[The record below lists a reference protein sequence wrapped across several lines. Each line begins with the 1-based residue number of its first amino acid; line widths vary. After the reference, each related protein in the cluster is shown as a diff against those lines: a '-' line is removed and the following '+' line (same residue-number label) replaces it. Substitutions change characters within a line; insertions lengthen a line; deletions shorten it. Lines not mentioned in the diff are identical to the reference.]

1 MSEAPNATSADVTVI
16 IPSYNGA
23 RFIGEAIDSCLS
35 QASDGFAVKVIVV
48 DDASRDNTREIV
60 NGFGG
65 EVALLVQS
73 SNQGRHV
80 ARNRGL
86 SVATGAYVKFLDQ
99 DDILEP
105 QTLRAEYELALA
117 TQADIVIAGHRNIA
131 NTSGG
136 VSVINERSS
145 PRAMEPRVSA
155 ILDGAAVPTAAALYR
170 RDYIEGLAWDGD
182 VPRLDDWDWF
192 VRAALR
198 MGKIVP
204 IHHVSYSWRH
214 HPQQYTHH
222 STLNQYARDHHIILR
237 KIEKWLHENNEFTEP
252 HRTRLAQYYYK
263 MLRAIYK
270 HDRAWYQQTLAHIF
284 ELDPS
289 FQPYCEPRSDVR
301 CLCRFIGVRPGL
313 FLYNH
318 VADTVQGLRSWTRR
332 LVCVLA
338 KRPQAPVELVPGK
351 SV

>member
-1 MSEAPNATSADVTVI
+1 MSEASITPSSDVTVV

-23 RFIGEAIDSCLS
+23 RFIGEAIKSCLG
-35 QASDGFAVKVIVV
+35 QASHCFTVEVIVV
-48 DDASRDNTREIV
+48 DDASWDNTREIV
-60 NGFGG
+60 NEFGTR
-65 EVALLVQS
+65 VTLLLQA

-86 SVATGAYVKFLDQ
+86 SAASGTYVKFLDQ

-105 QTLRAEYELALA
+105 QTLQAEFDLGISSD
-117 TQADIVIAGHRNIA
+117 ADMIIAGHRNIA
-131 NTSGG
+131 NSNGG
-136 VSVINERSS
+136 VSVINERRS

-155 ILDGAAVPTAAALYR
+155 VLDGAAVPTAAALYR
-170 RDYIEGLAWDGD
+170 RAYIEGLAWDGD
-182 VPRLDDWDWF
+182 VPRLDDWDYF

-214 HPQQYTHH
+214 HPHQYTHH
-222 STLNQYARDHHIILR
+222 STLNQYARDHHLILR
-237 KIEKWLHENNEFTEP
+237 KIEQWLHDNNEFTEP
-252 HRTRLAQYYYK
+252 HRARLAQYYYK

-270 HDRAWYQQTLAHIF
+270 QDRVWYQQTLTHIF

-301 CLCRFIGVRPGL
+301 RLCRIIGVRPGL

-318 VADTVQGLRSWTRR
+318 VADTVQSLRAWVRR
-332 LVCVLA
+332 SICLVA
-338 KRPQAPVELVPGK
+338 KRSQSPAEVMPGK

>member
-1 MSEAPNATSADVTVI
+1 MSTTPTTTSSDVTVI

-23 RFIGEAIDSCLS
+23 RFIGEAIRSCLC
-35 QASDGFAVKVIVV
+35 QANDCFHVEIIVV

-60 NGFGG
+60 NEFGRP
-65 EVALLVQS
+65 VTLLLQA

-86 SVATGAYVKFLDQ
+86 SAANGKYVKFLDQ
-99 DDILEP
+99 DDLLEP
-105 QTLRAEYELALA
+105 RTLQAEFALA
-117 TQADIVIAGHRNIA
+117 ISTDADMIIAGHRNI
-131 NTSGG
+131 TSDDVGI
-136 VSVINERSS
+136 SVINEQPIPRS
-145 PRAMEPRVSA
+145 MEPRVTA
-155 ILDGAAVPTAAALYR
+155 ILDGSAVPTAAALYR
-170 RDYIEGLAWDGD
+170 REYIRGLLWDGD

-204 IHHVSYSWRH
+204 IHHVAYSWRH

-222 STLNQYARDHHIILR
+222 STLNQYARDHHLILR
-237 KIEKWLHENNEFTEP
+237 KIEQWLRDNNEFTES
-252 HRTRLAQYYYK
+252 HRARLAQYYYK
-263 MLRAIYK
+263 MLRAIYT

-289 FQPYCEPRSDVR
+289 FQPYCEPRRAVR
-301 CLCRFIGVRPGL
+301 RLCRMIGVRPGL
-313 FLYNH
+313 FVYNR
-318 VADTVQGLRSWTRR
+318 VADTLRALRSWSPRSVR
-332 LVCVLA
+332 LVA
-338 KRPQAPVELVPGK
+338 KRMQPPTELVSGK